1 MTNVIEADVLI
12 IGGGPA
18 GCACALY
25 AARSALKT
33 IVLDKNPAVG
43 ALAITHKIANYPG
56 ISADTTGSDLLEVMR
71 DQAVAYGAKY
81 QQVQVYGI
89 DVSGPLKLV
98 YTPVG
103 LFQCKA
109 LVLAQGPWAARQC
122 FLVKMN
128 FWGVVSV
135 IALLVMGLFIEIRML
150 LFMERIKRQL
160 TKRWCYRNCLDRLL
174 GNKCKA
180 KLFRFGGSVSESA
193 PNVNRLSR
201 TRLLS
206 IEGDTQVSRVSC
218 FRS

>member
-71 DQAVAYGAKY
+71 DQAVAYGAQY

-89 DVSGPLKLV
+89 DVSGP
-98 YTPVG
+98 
-103 LFQCKA
+103 
-109 LVLAQGPWAARQC
+109 
-122 FLVKMN
+122 
-128 FWGVVSV
+128 
-135 IALLVMGLFIEIRML
+135 
-150 LFMERIKRQL
+150 
-160 TKRWCYRNCLDRLL
+160 
-174 GNKCKA
+174 
-180 KLFRFGGSVSESA
+180 
-193 PNVNRLSR
+193 
-201 TRLLS
+201 
-206 IEGDTQVSRVSC
+206 
-218 FRS
+218 